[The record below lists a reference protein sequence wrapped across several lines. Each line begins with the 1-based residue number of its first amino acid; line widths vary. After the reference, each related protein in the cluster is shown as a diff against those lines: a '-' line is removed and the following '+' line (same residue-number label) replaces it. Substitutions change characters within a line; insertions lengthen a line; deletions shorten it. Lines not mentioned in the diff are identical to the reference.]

1 MRLKDKVA
9 IVTGGAS
16 GTGKA
21 ICIAFAREGAQVVIV
36 DIDKAKSK
44 AALKDIT
51 AAGKAIALQADVTSS
66 ASVNAMANEAHRRF
80 GRIDIL
86 VNNVGV
92 RIVKPF
98 LDHTDEDWNTMIAT
112 NLTGP
117 FLCSRAVVPYMQ
129 RARRGRIL
137 NTASIASFV
146 GRAQSSGLCLGKV
159 RTARND
165 ARHGDRSWRDGHH
178 CERHCA
184 RLHQLAHECRAG
196 AGHK

>member
-1 MRLKDKVA
+1 MRLKEKVA

-16 GTGKA
+16 GIGKA

-36 DIDKAKSK
+36 DIDKAKSE
-44 AALKDIT
+44 AAMKDIT

-98 LDHTDEDWNTMIAT
+98 LAHTDEDWNTMLAT
-112 NLTGP
+112 SALRFR
-117 FLCSRAVVPYMQ
+117 FLRSGGAAQQLVGGGEPRLRLFSRA
-129 RARRGRIL
+129 RLRREI
-137 NTASIASFV
+137 
-146 GRAQSSGLCLGKV
+146 
-159 RTARND
+159 
-165 ARHGDRSWRDGHH
+165 HG
-178 CERHCA
+178 
-184 RLHQLAHECRAG
+184 
-196 AGHK
+196 